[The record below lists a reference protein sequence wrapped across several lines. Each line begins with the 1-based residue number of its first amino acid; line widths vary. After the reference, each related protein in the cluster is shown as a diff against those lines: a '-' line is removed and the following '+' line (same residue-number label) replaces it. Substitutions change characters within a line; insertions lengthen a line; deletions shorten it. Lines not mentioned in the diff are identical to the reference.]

1 MNLVVVPSAT
11 SGSPSSNAWPARPHL
26 ASSRHILPPTSL
38 RALHR
43 VPSSAAVRAYPPAPR
58 PSASSGSVNSLETG
72 SESPL
77 SSTSSKTV
85 SIATLHQPS
94 FKLIEG
100 LEEGPVILVRVP
112 RSLNAPH
119 MVIFNEFNRFYAR
132 HSGGRYAMNVREIR
146 QAFLASELL
155 PERIRSFRNERV
167 TAIVNGD
174 LSVPLS

>member
-77 SSTSSKTV
+77 SSSGWSSR
-85 SIATLHQPS
+85 AD
-94 FKLIEG
+94 
-100 LEEGPVILVRVP
+100 
-112 RSLNAPH
+112 
-119 MVIFNEFNRFYAR
+119 
-132 HSGGRYAMNVREIR
+132 GRLLP
-146 QAFLASELL
+146 FLADAPQGRAYGFIIQLQAGCTQRPEQVPSRWNDSPL
-155 PERIRSFRNERV
+155 PGSQHDSQRANER
-167 TAIVNGD
+167 NGEGSRAGASGAVIEHGRAMGSFQGHAQD
-174 LSVPLS
+174 RGFSRP